1 VRELRE
7 VRDRLLQC
15 TNQLS
20 VDAALA
26 TIEDALRDRAEL
38 RSAEEAF
45 GASLSADGWRS
56 VSAEVEASR
65 HLEQRVRAFAG
76 VQSKD
81 SGSLEAALRTL
92 QHRERERLSLIQLRN
107 DVLGAAA
114 AAADA
119 DAKPEPAGEPSK
131 AVVSVVRELVEQAEA
146 VKAHTRTASF
156 VQALATLKATPS
168 GCALARRQ
176 PNSPSQPA
184 CPLAMAGA
192 ACALLRRVC

>member
-1 VRELRE
+1 MGTPTRGTQRGTQRVAACPVVAVRELRE

-45 GASLSADGWRS
+45 ATSLSSDGWRS

-81 SGSLEAALRTL
+81 AGSLEAALGRPRGITADQHTKTTRTK
-92 QHRERERLSLIQLRN
+92 E
-107 DVLGAAA
+107 
-114 AAADA
+114 
-119 DAKPEPAGEPSK
+119 
-131 AVVSVVRELVEQAEA
+131 
-146 VKAHTRTASF
+146 HTRH
-156 VQALATLKATPS
+156 
-168 GCALARRQ
+168 
-176 PNSPSQPA
+176 
-184 CPLAMAGA
+184 
-192 ACALLRRVC
+192 